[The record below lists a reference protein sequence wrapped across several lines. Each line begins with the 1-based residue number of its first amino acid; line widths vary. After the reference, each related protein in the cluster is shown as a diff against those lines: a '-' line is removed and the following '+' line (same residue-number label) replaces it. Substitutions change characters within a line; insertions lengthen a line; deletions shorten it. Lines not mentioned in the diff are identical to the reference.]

1 MRPEIEPMLMIE
13 PEPRF
18 AISVGDRLAGF
29 PDRLEVHGEQPSPLL
44 IGDLESLDVK
54 TDPCVVDQDVDGS
67 ESALNGADHAENVVP
82 LRQIRPDCE
91 GAGAELFKLR
101 DGLSVSLFVTRS
113 DRDGRSRFGQ
123 SDGDRAADAAV
134 SSGDQ
139 CDFAAH

>member
-1 MRPEIEPMLMIE
+1 MPLRTIDNQT
-13 PEPRF
+13 RDGADVDDRAGTAF
-18 AISVGDRLAGF
+18 RHFRRDRLAGF

-54 TDPCVVDQDVDGS
+54 TDPRVVDQDVDGS

-101 DGLSVSLFVTRS
+101 DSLSVSLFVTRS
-113 DRDGRSRFGQ
+113 DRDGRSRFRQ
-123 SDGDRAADAAV
+123 SDGDRAADT
-134 SSGDQ
+134 
-139 CDFAAH
+139 